1 MSTERVLYLYSYLK
15 NRKVLNGNFPV
26 VVEGY
31 INCQAPQGLTPA
43 EKTHILSEAPD
54 LNFLIQS
61 QYLTSF
67 NNEGLTTNDGNILIY
82 F

>member
-1 MSTERVLYLYSYLK
+1 MSAERVLYLYSYLK

-31 INCQAPQGLTPA
+31 INCQVPPGLSPEDRA
-43 EKTHILSEAPD
+43 HILSEAPD
-54 LNFLIQS
+54 LNFLTQS
-61 QYLTSF
+61 QYLNTF

>member
-31 INCQAPQGLTPA
+31 INCQVPPGLTLE
-43 EKTHILSEAPD
+43 EKNHILSEAPD
-54 LNFLIQS
+54 LNFLMQN
-61 QYLTSF
+61 QYLITF
-67 NNEGLTTNDGNILIY
+67 EEEGLTTSDGNILIY